1 MSSAQALSDRS
12 GAKQRWII
20 CGMMFAATVLN
31 YLDRQ
36 TMSVCAKMIKEDFS
50 LSNEEVGHLHA
61 AFRGTYAV
69 AHVVAGLMADRFS
82 VRWIYATAVG
92 IWSAAGA
99 AAAAATS
106 SRMFGWTRSVLGFGE
121 AFNWPCALRV
131 TADLMPPEDR
141 ALANGFFAS
150 GAAVGAMLAPVL
162 IMPMALAWGWR
173 TAFVVIGAL
182 GALWIPLWL
191 TATRRLEGL
200 KSTEARALSENPR
213 PNVAAQLRAI
223 FANPGFWLL
232 MLFAGTINPCSYI
245 IADWIPLYMHEQ
257 RGFDLLAA
265 AFIATPMFLGFDFG
279 NIAGGAVTKYLSHR
293 GWTLRQARG
302 VAVAVGALL
311 IVPAAGASFV
321 HNAYVGVALL
331 VLAATGIAWISANY
345 LAALQEVSFGNVA
358 LTAGILGGFG
368 NLVSWKINPLIGQ
381 YVDRTGNYHLVF
393 VALGLMPLIGLA
405 AILLFDWVSAR
416 RESRKLPE

>member
-1 MSSAQALSDRS
+1 VATGTKPADRS
-12 GAKQRWII
+12 TNKWRWYVCSIL
-20 CGMMFAATVLN
+20 FAATVLN

-69 AHVVAGLMADRFS
+69 AHVIAGLIADRFP
-82 VRWIYATAVG
+82 VRFVYAGAVA

-99 AAAAATS
+99 AAAMATG
-106 SRMFGWTRSVLGFGE
+106 SRSFGWTRSALGFGE

-131 TADLMPPEDR
+131 TANIMRPEDR

-150 GAAVGAMLAPVL
+150 GAAVGAMLAPLV
-162 IMPMALAWGWR
+162 IMPIALAWGWR
-173 TAFVVIGAL
+173 VAFVVVGAL

-191 TATRRLEGL
+191 SVTHRLDSLQTA
-200 KSTEARALSENPR
+200 EARAHQQAPR
-213 PNVAAQLRAI
+213 QSMAAQLGAI
-223 FANPGFWLL
+223 VRNPGFWLL

-245 IADWIPLYMHEQ
+245 IADWVPLYMHEQ
-257 RGFDLLAA
+257 RGFDLLSAA
-265 AFIATPMFLGFDFG
+265 IIATPMFLGFDLG
-279 NIAGGAVTKYLSHR
+279 NIAGGALTKYLSHR
-293 GWTLRQARG
+293 GWTMRQARG
-302 VAVAVGALL
+302 VAVAVGAIL
-311 IVPAAGASFV
+311 IVPAAATSYV
-321 HNAYVGVALL
+321 HNAYVGITLL

-393 VALGLMPLIGLA
+393 VALGVMPLVGLA
-405 AILLFDWVSAR
+405 AMLLFDVVTAR
-416 RESRKLPE
+416 RDAHAG